1 MRLTESQIRK
11 IVRNEVRKGKSLKEG
26 ASMGALDALNSALMA
41 FMDAGGSTDELLDNA
56 QGFIDDWT
64 HGDEA
69 ERFDDQGGPFTS
81 NF

>member
-1 MRLTESQIRK
+1 MKKSDIRK
-11 IVRNEVRKGKSLKEG
+11 IVLQEVLKGRRLKEG

-41 FMDAGGSTDELLDNA
+41 FMDAGGSTDELLDNV

-69 ERFDDQGGPFTS
+69 ERFDDRGGPFAS
-81 NF
+81 NY

>member
-1 MRLTESQIRK
+1 MRLTESQIKK
-11 IVRNEVRKGKSLKEG
+11 IIQNEVSKKKKLKEG
-26 ASMGALDALNSALMA
+26 ASMSALDALNAAFNA
-41 FMDAGGSTDELLDNA
+41 FMDAGGSTDELLDNV

-69 ERFDDQGGPFTS
+69 ERFDDLGGPFTS